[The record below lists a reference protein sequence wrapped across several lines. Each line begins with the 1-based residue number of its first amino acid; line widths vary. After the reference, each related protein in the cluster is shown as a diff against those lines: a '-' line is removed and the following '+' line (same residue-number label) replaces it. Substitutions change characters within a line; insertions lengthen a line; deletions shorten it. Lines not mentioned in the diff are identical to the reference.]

1 MRGCV
6 CGGWRRVCE
15 GGVWRVEGECE
26 FSTPTESL
34 GTRLSVN
41 ENNDTLLYVRMCTC
55 VCVRTCV
62 RACVRVFMC
71 YQFHEEVIS
80 KRLLHCILCVYSCCV
95 RRWRRGEESMN
106 A

>member
-1 MRGCV
+1 MRGDV

-41 ENNDTLLYVRMCTC
+41 ENNDTLLYVHMCTC
-55 VCVRTCV
+55 VCVSACV
-62 RACVRVFMC
+62 RACVRAYV
-71 YQFHEEVIS
+71 
-80 KRLLHCILCVYSCCV
+80 RACV
-95 RRWRRGEESMN
+95 RVCVRACVHVLPIS
-106 A
+106 

>member
-1 MRGCV
+1 MWREEGVCEGDV

-41 ENNDTLLYVRMCTC
+41 ENNDTLLYVHLYMCM
-55 VCVRTCV
+55 
-62 RACVRVFMC
+62 RACVGACVHAC
-71 YQFHEEVIS
+71 VHVLPIS
-80 KRLLHCILCVYSCCV
+80 
-95 RRWRRGEESMN
+95 
-106 A
+106 